1 MTTICQ
7 SFFCFPTK
15 NIHSEYCVLM
25 FFASVY
31 KMFLTKEE
39 IYEQWLRKT
48 LTLKDFICFPLSF
61 ENNFITLQK

>member
-1 MTTICQ
+1 
-7 SFFCFPTK
+7 
-15 NIHSEYCVLM
+15 
-25 FFASVY
+25 
-31 KMFLTKEE
+31 MFLTKEE